1 MNEVRTSL
9 AFAKELAKHGYHVY
23 SDIQY
28 KYDIYTKEYKECHY
42 TLEQCAYYELCMND
56 TFVYV
61 PIVYVPTIEHAYRW
75 IIKKDPNWNIAILW
89 NSNMKGYYFI
99 VQNIETG
106 YEYIQPAIPNETNR
120 EMLYEWAMEHIL
132 NRMNTNE

>member
-28 KYDIYTKEYKECHY
+28 KYDIDTKEYKECHY

-61 PIVYVPTIEHAYRW
+61 PTIEKAYRW

-132 NRMNTNE
+132 NRLNTNE